1 MNKSKKIMCLILC
14 LFWLVGCGSS
24 QNETVDNKQTDNESV
39 ESLNK
44 FDTQGT
50 IEKCVLYDENNIK
63 IIKKE
68 IFNMDMFFKT
78 LKVKEDRGNSIYH
91 LEGRDDVF
99 DNTGK
104 KIGTIV
110 ADIPNAKIEGK
121 KIIALRTPYKKRWW
135 TSETL
140 GVRLIYEN

>member
-1 MNKSKKIMCLILC
+1 
-14 LFWLVGCGSS
+14 
-24 QNETVDNKQTDNESV
+24 
-39 ESLNK
+39 
-44 FDTQGT
+44 
-50 IEKCVLYDENNIK
+50 
-63 IIKKE
+63 
-68 IFNMDMFFKT
+68 MDMFFKT

-121 KIIALRTPYKKRWW
+121 KIIALRTPYKKRW
-135 TSETL
+135 
-140 GVRLIYEN
+140 